1 MLKRFVGTRTLDVS
15 DIPAYMNELD
25 HLEDVYFGKKQPGGK
40 EATRLRGLFE
50 YCYVMNQPA
59 NPSVHVPYNLM
70 AFLVKMAPKE
80 RLEDYV
86 TEKLQSYSYLQKCQ
100 ALDANLKQRIEYAL
114 NWIRDFE
121 EIKET
126 AVTLTNEEKK
136 AIVELIAHL
145 ETEDEADKIQNAIF
159 NAAKNNRIQP
169 GDFFRTLYKI
179 LIGAPQGPR
188 LGPYVL
194 AMGKQN
200 VVAALRRALNKPEN
214 S

>member
-25 HLEDVYFGKKQPGGK
+25 YIEDVYFGKKQVGEK
-40 EATRLRGLFE
+40 EAIRLKGLFQ
-50 YCYVMNQPA
+50 YCYAMKPPA
-59 NPSVHVPYNLM
+59 KASIHIPYNLM

-80 RLEDYV
+80 CINDYV
-86 TEKLQSYSYLQKCQ
+86 TEKLQSYGYLQKNQ
-100 ALDANLKQRIEYAL
+100 AIDDGLQKRIEYAM
-114 NWIRDFE
+114 NWTTDFE

-126 AVTLTNEEKK
+126 D
-136 AIVELIAHL
+136 VELSVQERKAVL
-145 ETEDEADKIQNAIF
+145 ELVTVLKTEDDPDKIQNAIF
-159 NAAKNNRIQP
+159 NSAKANGIKP
-169 GDFFRTLYKI
+169 GALFRTLYQV
-179 LIGAPQGPR
+179 LMGAPQGPR

-200 VVAALRRALNKPEN
+200 VLAALERALSK